1 MGGLEGGLIA
11 AKVVNIPPVVV
22 VVAVVVVVL
31 NLNTMNQMQAEPMS
45 MRFFL

>member
-22 VVAVVVVVL
+22 VVAVVAVVAVVVIVV
-31 NLNTMNQMQAEPMS
+31 NTMIQMQA
-45 MRFFL
+45 